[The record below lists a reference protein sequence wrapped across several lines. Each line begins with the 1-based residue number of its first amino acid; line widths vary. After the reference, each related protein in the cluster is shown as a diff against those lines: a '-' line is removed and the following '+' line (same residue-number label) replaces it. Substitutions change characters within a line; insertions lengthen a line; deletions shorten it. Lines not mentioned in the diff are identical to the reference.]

1 MALVAA
7 VGLGVF
13 FISHDRARMV
23 GAGMFGF
30 ASAFAFVLNLVLP
43 PLLAETSGDVHRI
56 SAGMFTIGY
65 GLALPGSAGRQGG
78 LVPDRHRGGV
88 ARAGCDRRALPV
100 ARAVGIEIAAPNSE
114 GFAAGYLLRGFR
126 RTPSAP

>member
-1 MALVAA
+1 MALLAA

-13 FISHDRARMV
+13 IIPHDWARMV

-65 GLALPGSAGRQGG
+65 GDVRS
-78 LVPDRHRGGV
+78 V
-88 ARAGCDRRALPV
+88 
-100 ARAVGIEIAAPNSE
+100 VGIEQRLHGQLSGFLSFVNSRSGTME
-114 GFAAGYLLRGFR
+114 LSIVGAQR
-126 RTPSAP
+126 SD